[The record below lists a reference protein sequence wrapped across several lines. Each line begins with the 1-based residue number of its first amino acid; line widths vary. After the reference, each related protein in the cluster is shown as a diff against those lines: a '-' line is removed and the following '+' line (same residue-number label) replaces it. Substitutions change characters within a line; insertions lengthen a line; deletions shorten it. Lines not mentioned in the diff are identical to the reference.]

1 MRQFARKAFVD
12 AVKQINRYVE
22 ESYQPP
28 REGRVPRTDQVVEF
42 SLVEGTRGYIEKIVN
57 QINGSY
63 ENGWYDASAVML
75 RKLMETLLIE
85 AYEGKGIESKIK
97 KSNDDYVELEKIINR
112 ARTDLNLSRD
122 LERIMKALK
131 QLGDRSAHN
140 RRFNARRINI
150 ESHFLDIQT
159 MVQELVSVAGLK

>member
-1 MRQFARKAFVD
+1 M
-12 AVKQINRYVE
+12 
-22 ESYQPP
+22 
-28 REGRVPRTDQVVEF
+28 
-42 SLVEGTRGYIEKIVN
+42 VEGTRGYIEKIAH
-57 QINGSY
+57 QINGTY

-85 AYEGKGIESKIK
+85 AYEGKGIESRIK
-97 KSNDDYVELEKIINR
+97 KSNDDYLELERIIDR

-122 LERIMKALK
+122 LEHIMKSLK

-140 RRFNARRINI
+140 RRFYARRINI

-159 MVQELVSVAGLK
+159 MVQELVSVAGLR